1 MMEKKLGTLKRVFE
15 GKTNANK
22 EIIASLKKERDS
34 VRKRLKAEKENNR
47 LVNLNIEEEKIK
59 SSVYGSS

>member
-1 MMEKKLGTLKRVFE
+1 MMEKELVTLKRVFK
-15 GKTNANK
+15 GKTNADK
-22 EIIASLKKERDS
+22 EMIASLKKKRDS

-59 SSVYGSS
+59 SSVYRSS